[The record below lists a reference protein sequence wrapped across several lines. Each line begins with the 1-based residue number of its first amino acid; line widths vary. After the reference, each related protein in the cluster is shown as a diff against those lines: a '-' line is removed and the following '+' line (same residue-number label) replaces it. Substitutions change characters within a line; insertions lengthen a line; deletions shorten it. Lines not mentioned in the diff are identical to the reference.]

1 MLPLISVQP
10 LTEKTCPNQSGSGLP
25 EQIRVSTGTAIVL
38 ELLRGKLD
46 AEPTTAYLMTYKEGK
61 CTANCGFCPQAR
73 GSKSNTEL
81 LSRVSWPTFPTPNVL
96 TALSSMASKGK
107 IKRVCIQALNYPL
120 VFVHLEAL
128 VKEIKKQAAV
138 PVSVSCQPLNA
149 VNIELLAKSGVDRL
163 GVALDAATEVLFDKV
178 KGKGA
183 GGSYSWENQFSM
195 LTEAI
200 AVFGKGNVST
210 HLIVGLGET
219 EKDAAQIIHKLVD
232 LNVLPALFAFTP
244 IRGTR
249 LENNSP
255 PLLES
260 YRRVQLMRFLMING
274 LARYEN
280 MHFDDAGK
288 ITSFGIANHT
298 LKQIIEDG
306 TPFLTS
312 GCPDC
317 NRPFYNE
324 KPSGP
329 IYNYPR
335 KTSQEEIEK
344 IKKQLKLC

>member
-10 LTEKTCPNQSGSGLP
+10 LSEKTCPNHSGLP
-25 EQIRVSTGTAIVL
+25 EHIRVSTGTAIVL

-46 AEPTTAYLMTYKEGK
+46 AEPTTAYLMTYKMGR
-61 CTANCGFCPQAR
+61 CSANCGFCPQAR
-73 GSKSNTEL
+73 GSKSSMEL

-96 TALSSMASKGK
+96 TALGAIGRQGK
-107 IKRVCIQALNYPL
+107 IKRVCIQALNYPS

-128 VKEIKKQAAV
+128 VKEIKKQVAV

-149 VNIELLAKSGVDRL
+149 VNSELLAKAGVDRL
-163 GVALDAATEVLFDKV
+163 GVALDAVTEALFNKV
-178 KGKGA
+178 KGKDA
-183 GGSYSWENQFSM
+183 GGYYGWGNQFNM
-195 LTEAI
+195 LTKAI
-200 AVFGKGNVST
+200 AFFGKGNVST

-219 EKDAAQIIHKLVD
+219 EKEAAQMIQKCVD
-232 LNVLPALFAFTP
+232 MSVIPALFAFTP

-255 PLLES
+255 PPLES
-260 YRRVQLMRFLMING
+260 YRRVQLARFLIVKG
-274 LARYEN
+274 SARFDD
-280 MHFDDAGK
+280 MHFDDDGK
-288 ITSFGIANHT
+288 IISFGLANDA
-298 LKQIIEDG
+298 LKPIIEYG
-306 TPFLTS
+306 EPFLTS

-335 KTSQEEIEK
+335 KTSQTEIEK